1 MGSFINFLNNYS
13 GIFLIISVIFLII
26 ISYKFVQLNKKIS
39 LQKKRYDLLLR
50 GRGDLN
56 LGELL
61 AEHSK
66 DINKINKDMESLKA
80 DINVAISKSAF
91 SIQKVGFVKYDA
103 FFDLKNKLSF
113 SIALLDSFNNGML
126 FTTIYGRE
134 SCITYAKE
142 VKAGQVSQELSSE
155 ETEALQK
162 AIGK

>member
-1 MGSFINFLNNYS
+1 MSSFINFLNNYS

-56 LGELL
+56 LEELL
-61 AEHSK
+61 TEHSK

-80 DINVAISKSAF
+80 DINIAISKSAF

-142 VKAGQVSQELSSE
+142 VKVGQVSQELSSE
-155 ETEALQK
+155 ETEALKK